1 MQKQRFASRGVDK
14 MTPSYI
20 YNTKDKTYTFIDK
33 HGEEYVMSL
42 DRLLNTPKKVLMD
55 ALSEILDQPI
65 DTRFIDALILGNM
78 RS

>member
-1 MQKQRFASRGVDK
+1 

-20 YNTKDKTYTFIDK
+20 YNPKEKTYTFIDA

-55 ALSEILDQPI
+55 ALSAILDQPI
-65 DTRFIDALILGNM
+65 DNRFIDALILGNM

>member
-1 MQKQRFASRGVDK
+1 
-14 MTPSYI
+14 MTPSYT
-20 YNTKDKTYTFIDK
+20 YNTKEKTYTFIDTY
-33 HGEEYVMSL
+33 GEEYVMSL

-65 DTRFIDALILGNM
+65 DTRFIDALILRNM